1 MGCYG
6 IGVTR
11 VVAAAIE
18 QNNDASGIIWP
29 DALAPFSVILVPMN
43 YQKSPKVMEATDALY
58 QEFTSA
64 GVDVLL
70 DDRDVRPGVKFADAE
85 LIGIPHRIVV
95 GERGLAAGTLEY
107 RHRRATESQD
117 IPAADAVAFIRQKL
131 NG

>member
-1 MGCYG
+1 
-6 IGVTR
+6 
-11 VVAAAIE
+11 
-18 QNNDASGIIWP
+18 
-29 DALAPFSVILVPMN
+29 
-43 YQKSPKVMEATDALY
+43 
-58 QEFTSA
+58 
-64 GVDVLL
+64 
-70 DDRDVRPGVKFADAE
+70 VKFADAE